1 KEGAASKAATSAT
14 AATQGKRKILYYWD
28 PMVGPSSISP
38 KPGIGAMGMKLVPVY
53 VSEGATR
60 PGEVLINP
68 AIQQDLAVETSSVH
82 FGPLHKTVRTVG
94 YFRQATPGSYAVTMR
109 VDGWIGTLYAST
121 DGTAI
126 RKGDPLFTLY
136 SPQLLAAEEELLAA
150 AKGSALAAGRH
161 KAGSIRGAQKIYQS

>member
-1 KEGAASKAATSAT
+1 MKRSIITSILVVLAAGAGLVVGAMLASSGQARKEGAASKAATSAT

-68 AIQQDLAVETSSVH
+68 AIQQDLAVE
-82 FGPLHKTVRTVG
+82 
-94 YFRQATPGSYAVTMR
+94 
-109 VDGWIGTLYAST
+109 
-121 DGTAI
+121 
-126 RKGDPLFTLY
+126 
-136 SPQLLAAEEELLAA
+136 
-150 AKGSALAAGRH
+150 
-161 KAGSIRGAQKIYQS
+161 